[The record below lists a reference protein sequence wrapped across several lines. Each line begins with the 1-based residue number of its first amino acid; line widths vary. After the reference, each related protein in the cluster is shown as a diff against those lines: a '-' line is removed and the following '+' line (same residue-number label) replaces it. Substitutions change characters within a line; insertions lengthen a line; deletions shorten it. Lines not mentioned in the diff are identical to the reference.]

1 MSPKKEGLNETMG
14 LLREGRSPRNTSG
27 QRYKLGSILKLL
39 LAGLLSGRQSLAQIV
54 LWRISLSHHHRTLQ
68 IVKYLD
74 RQKFIEP

>member
-14 LLREGRSPRNTSG
+14 LLREGSSG
-27 QRYKLGSILKLL
+27 RRYKLGSILKLL

-54 LWRISLSHHHRTLQ
+54 LWGISLSHHHRTLQ